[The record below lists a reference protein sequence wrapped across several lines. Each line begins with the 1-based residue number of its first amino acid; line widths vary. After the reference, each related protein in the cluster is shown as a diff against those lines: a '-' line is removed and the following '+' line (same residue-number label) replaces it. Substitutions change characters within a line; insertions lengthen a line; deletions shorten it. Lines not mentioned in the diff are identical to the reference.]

1 MTGATEGRPL
11 MTVDLDGVV
20 CAPLFG
26 VNLGIHRELLD
37 PEAPAPAAR
46 VWPRWIGDPLDHLR
60 FDLRRPVEGA
70 AEALGRLAAVR
81 ELVLLTGRR
90 SSPAGWLRRHGLDG
104 YFSGIVIN
112 EGGWKSPHYKLE
124 QVGRLGA
131 TEHVDDDGR
140 TAQLLAQ
147 RSGATVY
154 LRDWPRNR
162 DLALDAGVIRVADLG
177 ELAALMERGEG
188 SPAP

>member
-1 MTGATEGRPL
+1 

-70 AEALGRLAAVR
+70 AEALGRLAVAR

-90 SSPAGWLRRHGLDG
+90 SSPAGWLRRHGLER
-104 YFSGIVIN
+104 YFSQVLIN
-112 EGGWKSPHYKLE
+112 EGGLKSPHYKLE
-124 QVGRLGA
+124 QVERLGA
-131 TEHVDDDGR
+131 AEHVDDDGR

-154 LRDWPRNR
+154 LREWPRNR
-162 DLALDAGVIRVADLG
+162 ELALDAGVIRVADLG
-177 ELAALMERGEG
+177 ELAALVERGEG